1 MSRDS
6 NENINASQAL
16 LSREQEMDV
25 SRSDE
30 DDSPSTDS
38 SDEAE
43 DTSDSDD
50 ALHDRVRRVWE
61 NETLEVDAD
70 YVLASDE
77 EWATD
82 DEIEAAPLEQLG
94 QPELVEQLEEGVN
107 SFAIASASASK
118 EEDASVLE
126 SAIEVIYKKDAPPD
140 EKAQADKNAALSL
153 ANQHLSQEEL
163 LRAKE
168 VFRHCDIH
176 NEGFI
181 DEDGVCVALSLLGL
195 REPEE
200 NISTLFKRRDV
211 DNLDESTFLVLL
223 SDLRS
228 AAVDEEQLSAI
239 KAAFSDLYYGTLQS
253 NDSQFVVEQRDALGR
268 PFILAEDLRKLLVTH
283 GDILLDEE
291 ADRLIQDC
299 KPIYTLEADGSRVG
313 RIFFDQYRAMLLP
326 GPTL

>member
-1 MSRDS
+1 MPDTMF
-6 NENINASQAL
+6 
-16 LSREQEMDV
+16 REQGV
-25 SRSDE
+25 SSSDE
-30 DDSPSTDS
+30 DSFSTDS
-38 SDEAE
+38 SDRIE
-43 DTSDSDD
+43 DTSDIAD
-50 ALHDRVRRVWE
+50 ALPDRVRRIWE
-61 NETLEVDAD
+61 NERLDVDAD

-82 DEIEAAPLEQLG
+82 DEIEVAPSEQLG
-94 QPELVEQLEEGVN
+94 LPESAEQLERGFK
-107 SFAIASASASK
+107 SFAFASASAPK
-118 EEDASVLE
+118 EKDASVLV
-126 SAIEVIYKKDAPPD
+126 SAADVIDKKDAPPV
-140 EKAQADKNAALSL
+140 EKVQADKNAALTL
-153 ANQHLSQEEL
+153 ASQHLSQEEQA
-163 LRAKE
+163 RAKE
-168 VFRHCDIH
+168 VFRHCDLH

-200 NISTLFKRRDV
+200 NISALFKRRDV

-228 AAVDEEQLSAI
+228 TAVDEEQLSAI
-239 KAAFSDLYYGTLQS
+239 EAAFSDLYYGTLQS

-291 ADRLIQDC
+291 ADRLILDC
-299 KPIYTLEADGSRVG
+299 KPIYTLEANGSRVG

-326 GPTL
+326 GPIL